1 MPMASAETLKRYR
14 DEAVKK
20 IERAQ
25 RKFPGLRPLEA
36 LFRYVVTYPEKLSS
50 GTVGLWRQTLRIAI
64 ANLAEVDPRGFNERQ
79 IANFVQSMDEAVNAL
94 KGRPSAPRTATKK
107 RKDPPKEEVV
117 KVFGHLK
124 ARALKLSRVRMAAT
138 AMYCLLM
145 PRLGARPVELVGA
158 KVLGGHLV
166 LPNAKRAIG
175 QDAERA
181 LKVSEWHLQH
191 RVALA
196 VLLDIVEAEV
206 SDGGYDAWLSILAE
220 TLARACEVVEVR
232 RLAPSSFRHTALSTW
247 SAAGYSV
254 EEIARLAGH
263 FSTRSP
269 AHYIRTASAWGPEDA
284 IVPSTSGPIESLASA
299 ETSDRSSGLYF
310 DLSPMPQP
318 PPKIAEQDTSKTLW
332 DDHRRRLEEE
342 ARALDAALA
351 SRSELAP
358 GTKVAADR
366 PREPDKSRLLKR

>member
-1 MPMASAETLKRYR
+1 MASAKTLERYR
-14 DEAVKK
+14 TEAVRKV
-20 IERAQ
+20 ERAQ
-25 RKFPGLRPLEA
+25 RRFPALRPLEA
-36 LFRYVVTYPEKLSS
+36 LFQYVKTYPEKLPN
-50 GTVGLWRQTLRIAI
+50 GTLGLWRQTLRIAVTEV
-64 ANLAEVDPRGFNERQ
+64 AEVDPRGFTERQ
-79 IANFVQSMDEAVNAL
+79 VTTFVRQMDEAVDAL
-94 KGRPSAPRTATKK
+94 RGRPSTPHTATKK
-107 RKDPPKEEVV
+107 HKDPPKDDVV

-196 VLLDIVEAEV
+196 VLLDIVDAEV

-269 AHYIRTASAWGPEDA
+269 AYYIRTASAWGPEDA
-284 IVPSTSGPIESLASA
+284 IVPSTSGPIEALVSA
-299 ETSDRSSGLYF
+299 ESTDRSSGLHF

-318 PPKIAEQDTSKTLW
+318 PPKIAEQDMSKTLW
-332 DDHRRRLEEE
+332 DDHRRRLEVE

-358 GTKVAADR
+358 RTEVAADDK
-366 PREPDKSRLLKR
+366 PREPDKGRSLKR